1 FKAKSGGFFHN
12 VVATV
17 ADDATNTFESCAR
30 IRGGAEV
37 NVNTA
42 LVFNNWIQDC
52 ANDGSGGAL
61 VSADS
66 AAGADAVANASV
78 VVADP
83 ALDSILAS
91 QAAEAVLAAPLNW
104 TEINGAFSEST
115 ANTSYL
121 DATDFIGA
129 VNPDGSN
136 PWWAGWT
143 LPGTL

>member
-1 FKAKSGGFFHN
+1 MGGTLTSANSG
-12 VVATV
+12 
-17 ADDATNTFESCAR
+17 
-30 IRGGAEV
+30 
-37 NVNTA
+37 
-42 LVFNNWIQDC
+42 
-52 ANDGSGGAL
+52 
-61 VSADS
+61 
-66 AAGADAVANASV
+66 AGADAVDNDTV
-78 VVADP
+78 VIADP
-83 ALDSILAS
+83 ALDAILAS
-91 QAAEAVLAAPLNW
+91 QAPEAVLAAPLNW